1 MATLVL
7 TTIGAIVGGP
17 IGAGIGA
24 IAGSAI
30 DGMLFAPKGRSGPR
44 LDDLTV
50 QSSAYGVPHP
60 RLYGTT
66 RAAGNVIW
74 SRGLAETAHR
84 SGGGKRSGGRTT
96 TYSYSAS
103 FAVAISARPI
113 VGIGRIW
120 ADGKLL
126 RGAAG
131 DMTAEGSIR
140 IYTGSETQAAD
151 ALIVAAEGAA
161 NAPAYRGLAYAVFED
176 LQLADFANRIPN
188 LSFEV
193 ISDAAPP
200 TLAAILDDLAVAAGV
215 RITTSGLST
224 PLPGFAAA
232 TNAPLSTWVATLG
245 ELGDV
250 RALGGTRVHLHD
262 DSVET
267 DIVLDGA
274 WLVEGENRYSI
285 ACRSGDAP
293 ASVTFG
299 YLDIAR
305 DYQAGTQR
313 AFRPGAAG
321 REDHGSLPVAFSAG
335 AAKGA
340 AQTMLQRL
348 WARRETAE
356 FRLGYRALSLQ
367 PGDRLRDRDG
377 RRWEIRRTA
386 FEAMTIALEA
396 EPVTS
401 GAAGDAAADGG
412 RAETGAD
419 APQGETHF
427 HAFELPPIAGDV
439 PTAPRLWIAAGG
451 TGSGWRRA
459 EIWLSGDAGASWSS
473 VGMASGGASGGVPM
487 GTALSALPSA
497 DPTRWDEASALEV
510 ELISDAMWLES
521 RPALSVLAGANLALV
536 GDELI
541 QFRSAVPIA
550 PRRFRLSGLL
560 RARKASEAAIAAH
573 APGERFILLESP
585 ALFPVDLSPDT
596 IGTDVTV
603 RLVPPG
609 TSAAD
614 SPQTVCRVAGRAL
627 LPLSPVHG
635 AARVLADGAVAF
647 SWIRRSR
654 AGFGWID
661 GADAPLGEEREGY
674 AVRCSIGDD
683 AVTGEVSEAGWTLS
697 ASEQTAAFGTLPATV
712 RLEVRQLSAA
722 VGAGAPFAADF
733 ILNR

>member
-7 TTIGAIVGGP
+7 TTVGAIVGGP
-17 IGAGIGA
+17 IGATIGA
-24 IAGSAI
+24 IAGNSI
-30 DGMLFAPKGRSGPR
+30 DQMLFAPKGRTGPR

-50 QSSAYGVPHP
+50 QSSAYGLPHP

-74 SRGLAETAHR
+74 SRGLRETAHR

-131 DMTAEGSIR
+131 EMTAEGSVR
-140 IYTGSETQAAD
+140 IYTGDEMQVPD
-151 ALIVAAEGAA
+151 PLIAAAEGAA

-176 LQLADFANRIPN
+176 LQLGDFANRIPN

-193 ISDAAPP
+193 TSDAAPP
-200 TLAAILDDLAVAAGV
+200 TIAAILGDLAEAAGV
-215 RITTSGLST
+215 RVSTGGLSA

-232 TNAPLSTWVATLG
+232 TNAPLSTWIASLG

-250 RALGGTRVHLHD
+250 RALGGRHVRLHD
-262 DSVET
+262 DGTDT
-267 DIVLDGA
+267 DIVLDDDR
-274 WLVEGENRYSI
+274 LVEGESRHAI
-285 ACRSGDAP
+285 ARRSGDAP

-313 AFRPGAAG
+313 AFRAGARG
-321 REDHGSLPVAFSAG
+321 REDHSALPVALSAG
-335 AAKGA
+335 AAKRA
-340 AQTMLQRL
+340 AQSVLQRL
-348 WARRETAE
+348 WTRRETSA
-356 FRLGYRALSLQ
+356 FRLGYRALALQ
-367 PGDRLRDRDG
+367 PGDRLSDRDG

-386 FEAMTIALEA
+386 FEAMTVAIEA
-396 EPVTS
+396 EPVNAD
-401 GAAGDAAADGG
+401 GGVDAVADGG
-412 RAETGAD
+412 RAETSVD
-419 APQGETHF
+419 APQGETQF
-427 HAFELPPIAGDV
+427 HAFELPPIVGDM
-439 PTAPRLWIAAGG
+439 PSAPRLWIAAGG

-459 EIWLSGDAGASWSS
+459 EIWLSGDAGVSWSS
-473 VGMASGGASGGVPM
+473 IGMASGGVPM
-487 GTALSALPSA
+487 GAALSGLPA
-497 DPTRWDEASALEV
+497 VDPTRWDEISALDV

-541 QFRSAVPIA
+541 QFRSAVPTA
-550 PRRFRLSGLL
+550 PRCFRLSGLL
-560 RARKASEAAIAAH
+560 RGRKASEAAMTAH
-573 APGERFILLESP
+573 MAGERFVLLETP
-585 ALFPVDLSPDT
+585 ALFPIELSADA
-596 IGTDVTV
+596 IGTDIAV
-603 RLVPPG
+603 RVVPPNTG
-609 TSAAD
+609 TTD
-614 SPQTVCRVAGRAL
+614 SPQADHRVTGRTL
-627 LPLSPVHG
+627 QPLPPVHG
-635 AARVLADGAVAF
+635 TARVLADGAIAF

-661 GADAPLGEEREGY
+661 GVDAPLGEERERY
-674 AVRCSIGDD
+674 AVRCSVGDATVADEVGD
-683 AVTGEVSEAGWTLS
+683 AAWTLS
-697 ASEQTAAFGTLPATV
+697 ASGQTAAFGMLPEAV
-712 RLEVRQLSAA
+712 HLEVRQLSAA

>member
-7 TTIGAIVGGP
+7 TTVGAIVGGP
-17 IGAGIGA
+17 IGAAIGA
-24 IAGSAI
+24 VAGNAI
-30 DGMLFAPKGRSGPR
+30 DQMLFAPKGRTGPR

-74 SRGLAETAHR
+74 SRGLKETAHR

-131 DMTAEGSIR
+131 EMTAEGAVR
-140 IYTGSETQAAD
+140 IYTGSETQAPD
-151 ALIVAAEGAA
+151 PLIAAAEGTA

-176 LQLADFANRIPN
+176 LQLGDFANRIPN

-193 ISDAAPP
+193 TSDAAPP
-200 TLAAILDDLAVAAGV
+200 TIAAILGDLADAAGI
-215 RITTSGLST
+215 RILTGGLSV

-232 TNAPLSTWVATLG
+232 TNAPLSTWIASLG

-250 RALGGTRVHLHD
+250 RALGGRQVRLHD
-262 DSVET
+262 ESAET
-267 DIVLDGA
+267 GILLDDNR
-274 WLVEGENRYSI
+274 LVEGENRYSV
-285 ACRSGDAP
+285 ARRSGDAP

-313 AFRPGAAG
+313 AFRPGARG
-321 REDHGSLPVAFSAG
+321 REDHGALPVALSAG
-335 AAKGA
+335 AAKRA
-340 AQTMLQRL
+340 AQGVLQRL
-348 WARRETAE
+348 WTRRETAA
-356 FRLGYRALSLQ
+356 FRLGYRALALQ
-367 PGDRLRDRDG
+367 PGDRLSDRDG
-377 RRWEIRRTA
+377 GRWEIRRTA
-386 FEAMTIALEA
+386 FEAMTVAIEA
-396 EPVTS
+396 EPVHAD
-401 GAAGDAAADGG
+401 GGVDAVADGG
-412 RAETGAD
+412 RAEPNVD
-419 APQGETHF
+419 APQGETQF
-427 HAFELPPIAGDV
+427 HAFELPPIAGDM
-439 PTAPRLWIAAGG
+439 PSAPRLWIAASG

-459 EIWLSGDAGASWSS
+459 EIWLSADAGASWSS
-473 VGMASGGASGGVPM
+473 IGMASGGVPM
-487 GTALSALPSA
+487 GTAISVLPA
-497 DPTRWDEASALEV
+497 TDPTRWDEVSALDV

-550 PRRFRLSGLL
+550 PCRFRLSGLL
-560 RARKASEAAIAAH
+560 RGRKASEAAMAAH
-573 APGERFILLESP
+573 TAGERFVLLETP
-585 ALFPVDLSPDT
+585 ALFPIDLSADA
-596 IGTDVTV
+596 IGTDVAV
-603 RLVPPG
+603 RVVPPN

-614 SPQTVCRVAGRAL
+614 SPQADHRVTGRGL
-627 LPLSPVHG
+627 QPLPPVHG
-635 AARVLADGAVAF
+635 AARVLADGAIAF

-661 GADAPLGEEREGY
+661 GVDVPLGEDRERY
-674 AVRCSIGDD
+674 AVRCSVGGA
-683 AVTGEVSEAGWTLS
+683 AVVDEVGEAAWTLS
-697 ASEQTAAFGTLPATV
+697 ASAQTAAFSTLPEAV
-712 RLEVRQLSAA
+712 HLEVRQLSAA

>member
-7 TTIGAIVGGP
+7 TTVGAIVGGP
-17 IGAGIGA
+17 IGAAIGA
-24 IAGSAI
+24 VAGNAI
-30 DGMLFAPKGRSGPR
+30 DQMLFAPKGRSGPR

-74 SRGLAETAHR
+74 SRGLNETAHR

-131 DMTAEGSIR
+131 EMTAEGAVR
-140 IYTGSETQAAD
+140 IYTGSETQAPD
-151 ALIVAAEGAA
+151 PLIAAAEGPA

-193 ISDAAPP
+193 TSDAAPP
-200 TLAAILDDLAVAAGV
+200 TIAAILGDLAEAAGV
-215 RITTSGLST
+215 RISTGGLSAS
-224 PLPGFAAA
+224 LPGFAAA
-232 TNAPLSTWVATLG
+232 TNAPLSTWVASLG

-250 RALGGTRVHLHD
+250 RALGGRQVRLHD
-262 DSVET
+262 DSAET
-267 DIVLDGA
+267 GIVLDDDG
-274 WLVEGENRYSI
+274 LVEGESRHAI
-285 ACRSGDAP
+285 ARRSGDAP

-313 AFRPGAAG
+313 AFRPGARG
-321 REDHGSLPVAFSAG
+321 REDHSALPVALSAG
-335 AAKGA
+335 AAKRA
-340 AQTMLQRL
+340 AQNVLQRV
-348 WARRETAE
+348 WTRRETAA
-356 FRLGYRALSLQ
+356 FRLGYRALALQ
-367 PGDRLRDRDG
+367 PGDRLSDRDG

-386 FEAMTIALEA
+386 LETMTVAIEA
-396 EPVTS
+396 EPVNAD
-401 GAAGDAAADGG
+401 GGVDAAADGG
-412 RAETGAD
+412 RAETNVD
-419 APQGETHF
+419 APQGETRF
-427 HAFELPPIAGDV
+427 HAFELPPIAGDT
-439 PTAPRLWIAAGG
+439 PTAPRLWIAAAG

-473 VGMASGGASGGVPM
+473 IGMASGGVPM
-487 GTALSALPSA
+487 GTTLSALPAA
-497 DPTRWDEASALEV
+497 DPTRWDDTSALDV
-510 ELISDAMWLES
+510 ELLSDAMWLES

-541 QFRSAVPIA
+541 QFRGAVSIA

-560 RARKASEAAIAAH
+560 RGRKASEAAMAAH
-573 APGERFILLESP
+573 VAGERFVLLETP
-585 ALFPVDLSPDT
+585 ALFPIDLSADA
-596 IGTDVTV
+596 IGTDVAV
-603 RLVPPG
+603 RVVPPN
-609 TSAAD
+609 TAAPD
-614 SPQTVCRVAGRAL
+614 SPQADHRVTGRAL
-627 LPLSPVHG
+627 QPLPPVHG
-635 AARVLADGAVAF
+635 AARVLADGAIAF

-654 AGFGWID
+654 TGFGWID
-661 GADAPLGEEREGY
+661 GVDAPLGEERERY
-674 AVRCSIGDD
+674 AVRCSVGSA
-683 AVTGEVSEAGWTLS
+683 AVSGEVDQAAWALS
-697 ASEQTAAFGTLPATV
+697 ASAQTAAFGMLPEAV
-712 RLEVRQLSAA
+712 HFEVRQLSAA